1 MKKILSMV
9 LALILCMGAVALAE
23 STPSITVQ
31 DVTTPAV
38 EAVAENGRTVT
49 IIIRED
55 DASAAQLRI
64 LQATTVKDDYF
75 GDIVKQDGTMS
86 KLSELLDPA
95 DINEFA
101 TIIVENYDPSF
112 GAVTAKI
119 TFKTTKYE
127 MTDKLYVLI
136 GLLDGTL
143 NWYAFD
149 GEVIDDQGAIRVVF
163 PADIMEKIQSGNGLI
178 AIASQSAAAEG
189 ASGGASAGSNGAQ
202 E

>member
-1 MKKILSMV
+1 MKKILCMV
-9 LALILCMGAVALAE
+9 LSLILCMGTVALAE
-23 STPSITVQ
+23 ATPSITVQ
-31 DVTTPAV
+31 DVTTPTV
-38 EAVAENGRTVT
+38 EAIAENGRTAT

-55 DASAAQLRI
+55 NASVAELRK
-64 LQATTVKDDYF
+64 LQAAPVKDDYF
-75 GDIVKQDGTMS
+75 GDIIKLAGGTA

-119 TFKTTKYE
+119 TFKTTEYE

-143 NWYAFD
+143 TWYAFD
-149 GEVIDDQGAIRVVF
+149 AKVVDAQGAIEVVF
-163 PADIMEKIQSGNGLI
+163 PVDTLIRIQNGNGLI

-189 ASGGASAGSNGAQ
+189 ASDGASAGSSGTL